1 MVDADV
7 RSRDPVSAEYV
18 ILRRRDGFSRPP
30 SGAVA
35 DPCRQPTTNPTWS
48 TSEWE
53 PGQQALRGACPG
65 TGPVS
70 LPSTD

>member
-30 SGAVA
+30 NGAVA
-35 DPCRQPTTNPTWS
+35 DPCRQPTN
-48 TSEWE
+48 
-53 PGQQALRGACPG
+53 
-65 TGPVS
+65 
-70 LPSTD
+70 